1 MAAEEKYVLIAKGG
15 YIKSPIVERLTIS
28 EDDEEFND
36 EFENFEEYR
45 EYVLEEAAAEYE
57 QGLLSS
63 VLIVTEEEFNQIKS
77 K

>member
-15 YIKSPIVERLTIS
+15 YIKSPIVERFTIS
-28 EDDEEFND
+28 ENDDEFGD
-36 EFENFEEYR
+36 EFEDFEEYR

-57 QGLLSS
+57 QGLSS